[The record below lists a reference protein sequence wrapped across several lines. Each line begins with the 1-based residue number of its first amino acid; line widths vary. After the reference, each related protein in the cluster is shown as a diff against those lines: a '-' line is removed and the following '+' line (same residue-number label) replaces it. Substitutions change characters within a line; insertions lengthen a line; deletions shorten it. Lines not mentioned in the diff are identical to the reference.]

1 VIDIRTMDR
10 DRALEALIAIWR
22 EQGTLAEDNLE
33 RGRGAASASGERL
46 DRALSKLG
54 LVSDAAFAAG
64 WSAVTAWPLVEAWP
78 SEPISVPG
86 VPDRFLVRSGL
97 VPLGIEDRIL
107 RLAVADPLDA
117 FSLAA
122 VSAKTGLTVAPHIA
136 KPAELQAALEKIDAA
151 SGAVAGLDESFGGLA
166 SDVDRLR
173 DLASEAPAIRA
184 IETMIERAVDIGA
197 SDIHVLPTVNG
208 GRVRIRVDGVLRD
221 IASWTR
227 DLTATVTSRLK
238 VMAGLDIAEAR
249 LPQDGRLRVP
259 HRGVEL
265 DLRVA
270 TIPHVH
276 GEGVVLRVLH
286 RARATPDLGSLALSP
301 EVLAGLER
309 VIAASNG
316 LLLVTG
322 PTGSGKTT
330 TLYAT
335 LQRLARP
342 DRNIITVEDPVEHT
356 LDGAAQVQIDRRI
369 GFDFAQ
375 ALRSVL
381 RHDPDVVMIGEI
393 RDGETAAIAVRAAL
407 TGHLVLATV
416 HTNSAIA
423 AVPRL
428 VDMGVEP
435 WLLASTLRGA
445 MAQRLLR
452 RLCPSCRVTSAA
464 QYDQFL
470 HLAGARA
477 LRCEAVFEPAGCPQC
492 SGTGYR
498 GRIAVGEFV
507 AAAPALVAAIGERA
521 NGQALEEAAPPYL
534 HLLDDALRRV
544 VAGETSLS
552 EVTRVLGDTIVEGRA

>member
-1 VIDIRTMDR
+1 MDR
-10 DRALEALIAIWR
+10 DRAIEALIALWR

-64 WSAVTAWPLVEAWP
+64 WSAVTTWPLVEAWP

-122 VSAKTGLTVAPHIA
+122 VSAKTGLTVAPYIA

-151 SGAVAGLDESFGGLA
+151 GGSAAGVDESFGGLA

-221 IASWTR
+221 IAAWSR
-227 DLTATVTSRLK
+227 DLTASVTSRLK

-270 TIPHVH
+270 TIPQVH

-301 EVLAGLER
+301 EVLAGIER

-393 RDGETAAIAVRAAL
+393 RDGETASIAVRAAL

-452 RLCPSCRVTSAA
+452 RLCPSCRVASAV
-464 QYDQFL
+464 QYEQFL
-470 HLAGARA
+470 HLAGERA
-477 LRCEAVFEPAGCPQC
+477 LRCDTVFEPAGCPQC

-534 HLLDDALRRV
+534 SLLDDALRRV